1 MLVKNRSFFI
11 LIDLAAMAI
20 AYVMTLF
27 ALYGTL
33 PSSCSCWGREAET
46 QGCFSAFW
54 CCFPLDVFTSE
65 EFTARQ

>member
-33 PSSCSCWGREAET
+33 PSRTKWYGLKAARRAP
-46 QGCFSAFW
+46 QFSK
-54 CCFPLDVFTSE
+54 
-65 EFTARQ
+65 R